1 MLRGKDMPVRSVL
14 RSAGREGGAA
24 MARRKWSHWLTLA
37 LAIGCCRCGNGDTH
51 GSDGG
56 SNADGASGEGAV
68 GTSSD
73 AASSDDAGA
82 DGASMDASTADVPVA
97 DAMRTDGANA
107 DASIGVAPLLSVSSN
122 KRYLVDPSGHPFYLV
137 GDTAWCLLPGLTVS
151 DATTYFQ
158 TRASQGF
165 NAVLMD
171 ADVQLAAS
179 PVGAPQ
185 RGPADANGNK
195 PFNGTLSGGDFD
207 VSTVPAAGDTTSSA
221 AKYWA
226 NVDAIITAAS
236 QSGIEI
242 IFDVYDNYNP
252 WFGGGT
258 SPNSTA
264 KLKTYG
270 QFLGQRYV
278 GFDNIIWMIGNDYTE
293 SSTGDANLAAV
304 IQGIRQYDTRHVGWA
319 FDEYGAA
326 FDNTGLRSDFSLDSI
341 YEYSAGPWR
350 STYLAQYNRS
360 DFGPIVNI
368 ESGYENNTA
377 LGVSEANLREEHYSF
392 LLSGAAGDTY
402 GNEYVWPF
410 DDAWKS
416 WQSALTSEGSREVKY
431 LAQLV
436 NAIAWNDLVPD
447 QSGTVFQGV
456 GSPTD
461 YCGARS
467 SDGTL
472 ALAYRPATGQASQSF
487 VVNMSQLAG
496 QATARWYDPTAGTYA
511 SIGTFANSGMH
522 TFNSPTTN
530 GAGANDF
537 VLVLQTH

>member
-1 MLRGKDMPVRSVL
+1 MGERGGDT
-14 RSAGREGGAA
+14 
-24 MARRKWSHWLTLA
+24 MARHKRSQWLALA
-37 LAIGCCRCGNGDTH
+37 LAIGCCHCGNDDTHGTH
-51 GSDGG
+51 GSDAG
-56 SNADGASGEGAV
+56 SNAEASSGEGTDGMSADGTSSDGPSTDGTDGTSADGSSADGAS
-68 GTSSD
+68 
-73 AASSDDAGA
+73 
-82 DGASMDASTADVPVA
+82 ADVTS
-97 DAMRTDGANA
+97 TDGANA
-107 DASIGVAPLLSVSSN
+107 DASRSAAPLLHVSSN
-122 KRYLVDPSGHPFYLV
+122 KRYLVDPNDHPFYLV

-151 DATTYFQ
+151 EANTYFQ
-158 TRASQGF
+158 TRASEGF

-171 ADVQLAAS
+171 ADVQLGAS

-195 PFNGTLSGGDFD
+195 PFNGTLSGGAFD
-207 VSTVPAAGDTTSSA
+207 VSTVPAQGDTTSTA
-221 AKYWA
+221 GKYWA

-236 QSGIEI
+236 QNGIEI

-278 GFDNIIWMIGNDYTE
+278 GFDNILWMIGNDYNE

-304 IQGIRQYDTRHVGWA
+304 IQGIRQYDTRHIGWA

-326 FDNTGLRSDFSLDSI
+326 FDNTGLRSDFALNSI

-350 STYLAQYNRS
+350 SVYLAQYNRT

-392 LLSGAAGDTY
+392 LLSGAIGDTY

-410 DDAWKS
+410 DDSWKS
-416 WQSALTSEGSREVKY
+416 WQGALTSEGSHEVSY

-436 NAIAWNDLVPD
+436 NSIAWYNLVPD
-447 QSGTVFQGV
+447 QNGAVFQGV
-456 GSPTD
+456 GSPVD

-472 ALAYRPATGQASQSF
+472 ALAYRPSTGQTSQSF

-496 QATARWYDPTAGTYA
+496 QVTARWYDPTAGTYT
-511 SIGTFANSGMH
+511 SIGTFANAGMH
-522 TFNSPTTN
+522 TFASPSTN